1 MAITGPK
8 YEQSAV
14 DIISPMLN
22 INRQLAEE
30 NRQNYDRLMAGVKGG
45 AEGLSGRYASEKRED
60 AVNFKGDDY
69 VAEIRRQIAAKESE
83 LQRIEN
89 EMEMIKKAGSQEALT
104 AALPTNE
111 AMADMGAE
119 EMAGYKPN
127 TAAPNYSAML
137 SKRQVPGANAM
148 GGM

>member
-45 AEGLSGRYASEKRED
+45 AEGMGGWIASEKRED

-69 VAEIRRQIAAKESE
+69 VADLRRKIAAKESE
-83 LQRIEN
+83 LQRVKS
-89 EMEMIKKAGSQEALT
+89 EMEMIEKAGSQEALA

-111 AMADMGAE
+111 AMAATGAE
-119 EMAGYKPN
+119 DMSEYKPN
-127 TAAPNYSAML
+127 TAVPNYSAML
-137 SKRQVPGANAM
+137 SKRQVPGAIAM
-148 GGM
+148 GGL